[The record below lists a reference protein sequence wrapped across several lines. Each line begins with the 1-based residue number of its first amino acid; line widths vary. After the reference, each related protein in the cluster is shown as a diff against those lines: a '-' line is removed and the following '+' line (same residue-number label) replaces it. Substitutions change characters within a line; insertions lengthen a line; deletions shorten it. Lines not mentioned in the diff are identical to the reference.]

1 MQRKTL
7 GDQNTRDRALRLSP
21 TVSGLAAA
29 TLLDPDASSHR
40 SDQGRYATDVCPG
53 ALFQAWVLLAHEPTR
68 DGGEGQKRERTEWAQ
83 RTSWMAWKRRGGK
96 RKQEKKKGVGEFTCH
111 FLQTS
116 SAGRDILRHISVR
129 NQFGQKEMLQV
140 QTYLQ
145 LTPTDLGDEQEVLT
159 LILRNKRL
167 REATH
172 KPRLC
177 AAKKPDKSTSF
188 QSGTA
193 TQKSTHDLHTTTRFH
208 SEEQHTIKMMRRE
221 KKGANY
227 SRAAGWPE
235 TNLIIIIVKK
245 AQRKPA
251 ASPLP
256 PQSNR
261 EAFSLRNDLESDKSN
276 RFTVTAWKGPART
289 L

>member
-1 MQRKTL
+1 
-7 GDQNTRDRALRLSP
+7 
-21 TVSGLAAA
+21 
-29 TLLDPDASSHR
+29 
-40 SDQGRYATDVCPG
+40 
-53 ALFQAWVLLAHEPTR
+53 
-68 DGGEGQKRERTEWAQ
+68 
-83 RTSWMAWKRRGGK
+83 
-96 RKQEKKKGVGEFTCH
+96 
-111 FLQTS
+111 
-116 SAGRDILRHISVR
+116 
-129 NQFGQKEMLQV
+129 MLQV
-140 QTYLQ
+140 QMYLQ

-159 LILRNKRL
+159 LIWRNKRL

-172 KPRLC
+172 KP
-177 AAKKPDKSTSF
+177 DKTTSF
-188 QSGTA
+188 QSDIT

-208 SEEQHTIKMMRRE
+208 SEEQHAIKMMRRE

-276 RFTVTAWKGPART
+276 RFTVTA
-289 L
+289 

>member
-1 MQRKTL
+1 
-7 GDQNTRDRALRLSP
+7 
-21 TVSGLAAA
+21 
-29 TLLDPDASSHR
+29 
-40 SDQGRYATDVCPG
+40 
-53 ALFQAWVLLAHEPTR
+53 
-68 DGGEGQKRERTEWAQ
+68 
-83 RTSWMAWKRRGGK
+83 
-96 RKQEKKKGVGEFTCH
+96 
-111 FLQTS
+111 
-116 SAGRDILRHISVR
+116 
-129 NQFGQKEMLQV
+129 MLQV
-140 QTYLQ
+140 QTHLQ

-159 LILRNKRL
+159 LILRNKLL

-177 AAKKPDKSTSF
+177 AAKKPDKTTSF

-193 TQKSTHDLHTTTRFH
+193 TQKSKHDLHTTTCFH

-261 EAFSLRNDLESDKSN
+261 EAFSLHNDLESDKSN
-276 RFTVTAWKGPART
+276 RFTVTA
-289 L
+289 